1 MQSIGVRKLK
11 AHPRRVLRKLRK
23 QGEAVEVTI
32 RGRVVARLVPV
43 EAVVASPVEAV
54 VASPVEP
61 VVASPVEPV
70 VASPVEPV
78 VASPVEPVV
87 ATVDETSAVWTELH
101 ELGAQIGASWRANT
115 SAAEPGPTRDA
126 TVDPW
131 LEHLRARGAQERSDQ
146 P

>member
-43 EAVVASPVEAV
+43 EAVVASPVEA
-54 VASPVEP
+54 
-61 VVASPVEPV
+61 V